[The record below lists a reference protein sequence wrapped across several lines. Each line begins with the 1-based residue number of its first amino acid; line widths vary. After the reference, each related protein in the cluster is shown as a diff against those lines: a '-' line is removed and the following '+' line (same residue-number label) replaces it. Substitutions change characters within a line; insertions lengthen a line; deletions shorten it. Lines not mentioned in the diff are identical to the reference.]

1 MKKVVYMLTDIV
13 DSYPNYTI
21 YLNEDNIKLLKTEV
35 TITDSVEFN
44 STSQEDIKHLKLQI
58 NVTNPSK
65 INN

>member
-1 MKKVVYMLTDIV
+1 MRKVVYMLTDIV

-65 INN
+65 INS

>member
-1 MKKVVYMLTDIV
+1 MRKVVYMLTDIV

>member
-1 MKKVVYMLTDIV
+1 MLTDIV

-65 INN
+65 INS